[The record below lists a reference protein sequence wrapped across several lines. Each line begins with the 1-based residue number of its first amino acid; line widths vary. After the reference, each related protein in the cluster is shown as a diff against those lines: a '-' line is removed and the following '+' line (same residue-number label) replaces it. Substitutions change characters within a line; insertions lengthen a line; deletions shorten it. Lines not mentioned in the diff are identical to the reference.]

1 MTATCPAC
9 GRLFHTTIDLTW
21 CPLARVDTDRRES
34 RPAPAPDTSRERPA
48 RAHRGAAEGGKESR

>member
-21 CPLARVDTDRRES
+21 RPLARVDTGRRKPKS
-34 RPAPAPDTSRERPA
+34 APTPDTSRERPA
-48 RAHRGAAEGGKESR
+48 KIRKDGDMTGGRA

>member
-9 GRLFHTTIDLTW
+9 GRLFRTTIDLTW
-21 CPLARVDTDRRES
+21 CPLACVDTDRRES

-48 RAHRGAAEGGKESR
+48 RTRKDSDMTGGRA